1 MTRLL
6 ASTVLILA
14 AAMMPVANVS
24 AESDASTGQ
33 VYETKMVLRDLWV
46 EHVFW
51 IRSYVVAASAG
62 DTQQRNVA
70 VEQVVANARALADSI
85 APFYGQDAADALFE
99 LLAGHWS
106 AVKTYAGAAFTDD
119 DALGEKAVSDLT
131 ANARQIAAFLGNANP
146 HLPEDAVFELLSVHG
161 AHHISQIDQIDRGA
175 FAEEA
180 ATWAQMRR
188 HMLTIADAITEA
200 LAAQFPESFQA

>member
-6 ASTVLILA
+6 ASTALILVVA
-14 AAMMPVANVS
+14 SMPVANVA
-24 AESDASTGQ
+24 AESDASAGP

-51 IRSYVVAASAG
+51 IRSYVIAAKAG
-62 DTQQRNVA
+62 DTGQRDVA
-70 VEQVVANARALADSI
+70 VEQVVGNARKLADSI
-85 APFYGQDAADALFE
+85 APFYGQEAADALFE

-106 AVKTYAGAAFTDD
+106 AVKTYAGAAFADD
-119 DALGEKAVSDLT
+119 DTLGEKAVSDLT
-131 ANARQIAAFLGNANP
+131 SNARQIASFLGDANP

-161 AHHISQIDQIDRGA
+161 AHHISQINQIGRGA

-180 ATWAQMRR
+180 ETWAQMRT

-200 LAAQFPESFQA
+200 LAAQFPDSF